1 MIKYWGLSQIRA
13 KGGKIKDYWIWI
25 NIRWEI
31 LFAKSVTIA
40 IIRISII
47 SSLEIQE
54 LKIFRIFSLFIAV
67 SLVLVEKSMFMII
80 MNKINLWGWNRQ
92 CHVHF
97 LLSLTLIR
105 LSMSISKNKPPKW
118 VKNNIK
124 MVILDS
130 WLRIYKDNYNLWS
143 GKEILTKEN
152 YYNLQLWSINLN
164 SKTNVL
170 KKVIIKVKRI

>member
-1 MIKYWGLSQIRA
+1 
-13 KGGKIKDYWIWI
+13 
-25 NIRWEI
+25 
-31 LFAKSVTIA
+31 
-40 IIRISII
+40 
-47 SSLEIQE
+47 
-54 LKIFRIFSLFIAV
+54 
-67 SLVLVEKSMFMII
+67 
-80 MNKINLWGWNRQ
+80 
-92 CHVHF
+92 
-97 LLSLTLIR
+97 
-105 LSMSISKNKPPKW
+105 MSISKNKPPKW